1 MGKPDSAA
9 AAAAAAL
16 ASASRRWIHFSLVW
30 GFSPQSHLTWDE
42 RFLRSARQ
50 CGHWVMGRPFL
61 GTKKSSR
68 SGDGY
73 EKGTIYTGV
82 GVRLLTCMGAAANT
96 VTL

>member
-1 MGKPDSAA
+1 MGMPDSAA
-9 AAAAAAL
+9 AAIAAAL
-16 ASASRRWIHFSLVW
+16 ASASRRWMHFSLAW

-68 SGDGY
+68 SGMSIMRKALYILASGR
-73 EKGTIYTGV
+73 GHLPV
-82 GVRLLTCMGAAANT
+82 WVQPLTR
-96 VTL
+96 

>member
-1 MGKPDSAA
+1 MPDSAA

-16 ASASRRWIHFSLVW
+16 ASASRRWMHFSLEW
-30 GFSPQSHLTWDE
+30 DFSPQSHLTWDD

-68 SGDGY
+68 SGMSMR
-73 EKGTIYTGV
+73 KGTLYTDIGMQP
-82 GVRLLTCMGAAANT
+82 LTGMGAAADT